1 MAQRNAIVTG
11 GGGGIG
17 GVAAR
22 ELARRGFSV
31 LVVDIN
37 GDAAQATVDAI
48 EGEGGTA
55 AAHVSD
61 VSDDAAVKA
70 YVQACVERFG
80 DPWAFFNNAAYEG
93 AIAALDEYPLD
104 EFDRTLAVNLRGV
117 FLGLRHVIP
126 AMRRAGGGSILNTAS
141 QAGVRGVPNLAG
153 YVASKHGVVGLSR
166 GAALECAPDIR
177 VNCLCPGP
185 TSTRMMRDIEQTIR
199 DQGGDP
205 SGFVQA
211 IPAGRY
217 GEPEEIGT
225 FAAWV
230 LAEAPAFLTGAELCV
245 DGGMTVS

>member
-1 MAQRNAIVTG
+1 MAHRNAIVTG

-31 LVVDIN
+31 LVVDVN
-37 GDAAQATVDAI
+37 GDAARATVDAI
-48 EGEGGTA
+48 EGDGGIA
-55 AAHVSD
+55 AMHVSD
-61 VSDDAAVKA
+61 VSEDAAVKA
-70 YVQACVERFG
+70 YVDACVERFG
-80 DPWAFFNNAAYEG
+80 APGAFFNNAAYEG
-93 AIAALDEYPLD
+93 AIAALDEYPLE
-104 EFDRTLAVNLRGV
+104 EFDRTLAINLRGV

-126 AMRRAGGGSILNTAS
+126 AMRRGGGGSILNTAS

-185 TSTRMMRDIEQTIR
+185 TSTRMMHDIEQTIR

-217 GEPEEIGT
+217 GEPEEIGM

-230 LAEAPAFLTGAELCV
+230 LSEAPAFLTGAELCV

>member
-1 MAQRNAIVTG
+1 MAQGNAIVTG

-22 ELARRGFSV
+22 ELARRGLNL
-31 LVVDIN
+31 LVVDLHAE
-37 GDAAQATVDAI
+37 AAQRTVDAI
-48 EGEGGTA
+48 EADGGTA
-55 AAHVSD
+55 AAHVCD
-61 VSDDAAVKA
+61 VCDAEAVAA

-80 DPWAFFNNAAYEG
+80 PPSAFFNNAAYEG
-93 AIAALDEYPLD
+93 AIAPMPDYPVD
-104 EFDRTLAVNLRGV
+104 EFDRTIAVNLRGV

-126 AMRRAGGGSILNTAS
+126 AMRAGGGGSILNTAS

-205 SGFVQA
+205 SGFVDA

-217 GEPEEIGT
+217 GEPEEIGS

-245 DGGMTVS
+245 DGAMTTG